1 MSIYYVVII
10 FVALLFVRCYI
21 DYRKKSKLKK
31 QHFLQN
37 MTISKD
43 GRMNSI
49 KTIVIIIS
57 LFVFLIAPANAVV
70 SLKTKDGKI
79 LRWKNYTEEGSD
91 YCTMS
96 SAGKFCIPKNSVISI
111 SGESEYHGTE
121 SPEEIEKRKKEKDQ
135 YVKEKENEQMD
146 WKIKESLTKVKEN
159 EQKRVDALNACLNN
173 ASTRYQEDW
182 NSHCSKKGLG
192 PKCALPSNTVL
203 VLDQRF
209 RDGKEECHRAY
220 NLK

>member
-111 SGESEYHGTE
+111 SGENEGYAQE
-121 SPEEIEKRKKEKDQ
+121 SAEEIEKRKKEKEQ
-135 YVKEKENEQMD
+135 YLKEKEKEQME
-146 WKIKESLTKVKEN
+146 WKIKENLTKIKEKERN
-159 EQKRVDALNACLNN
+159 KAETRNACLNN
-173 ASTRYQEDW
+173 ASQQSQQEWDA
-182 NSHCSKKGLG
+182 HCTKKGLNSG
-192 PKCALPSNTVL
+192 CSLPATV
-203 VLDQRF
+203 VLIFDQRF
-209 RDGKEECHRAY
+209 RDRKEECHRFFK
-220 NLK
+220 N

>member
-1 MSIYYVVII
+1 
-10 FVALLFVRCYI
+10 
-21 DYRKKSKLKK
+21 
-31 QHFLQN
+31 

-111 SGESEYHGTE
+111 SGESEDYGAE
-121 SPEEIEKRKKEKDQ
+121 SPEEIEKRKKEKEQ
-135 YVKEKENEQMD
+135 YLKEKEKEQIE
-146 WKIKESLTKVKEN
+146 WKIKENLTKIKEKERN
-159 EQKRVDALNACLNN
+159 KTEALNACLNN
-173 ASTRYQEDW
+173 ASQQYQQEWDA
-182 NSHCSKKGLG
+182 NCTKKGLNSG
-192 PKCALPSNTVL
+192 CSLPATV
-203 VLDQRF
+203 VLIFDQRF
-209 RDGKEECHRAY
+209 RDRKEECHRFFK
-220 NLK
+220 N